1 MSEEEILKIVI
12 LGEGRVG
19 KNELLSKYFTKYF
32 HEDQKITI
40 NPTFFE
46 KKKDYKGKNVKF
58 IFYDT
63 AGQEQFN
70 ALNTMYYQN
79 AVGALIVYDVTIFET
94 FEKVK
99 EWVKTLEESVGNDIT
114 LVIAGNKYHL
124 ADKNMI
130 DKNRE
135 KINAFCA
142 QHKCKHFYVSSK
154 TGFNIDETFEYLMSS
169 VLKKVIWNNVAN
181 NKKSGFK
188 IKEQPKRKKEKRCS

>member
-46 KKKDYKGKNVKF
+46 KKKDYKGKKVKF
-58 IFYDT
+58 IFCDT

-79 AVGALIVYDVTIFET
+79 AGGALIVYDVTIFET

-114 LVIAGNKYHL
+114 LVIAENKYHL

-154 TGFNIDETFEYLMSS
+154 NGFNIDETFESLMSS
-169 VLKKVIWNNVAN
+169 VLRKVIGNNAEN
-181 NKKSGFK
+181 NKKRGLK
-188 IKEQPKRKKEKRCS
+188 IKEQAKRKKEKKCL